1 MKLCFNL
8 DDYGDGD
15 EKGDWGDD
23 SKNDD
28 AGGRNKQ
35 SLLRWPNAVLP
46 LPDPTWSFISTQGI
60 VNIRKN
66 IYIGEKAGLY

>member
-28 AGGRNKQ
+28 AGGRNK
-35 SLLRWPNAVLP
+35 
-46 LPDPTWSFISTQGI
+46 
-60 VNIRKN
+60 
-66 IYIGEKAGLY
+66 